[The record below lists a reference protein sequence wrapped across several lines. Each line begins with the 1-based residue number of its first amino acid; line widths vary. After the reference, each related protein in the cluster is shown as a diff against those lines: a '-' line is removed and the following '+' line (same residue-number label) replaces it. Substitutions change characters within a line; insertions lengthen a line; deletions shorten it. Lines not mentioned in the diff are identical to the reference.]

1 MSLFAVTVR
10 KTAQILLLMSVSATL
25 AAKQQVFGWI
35 EKASMPEIGVIAK
48 VKMDTGALT
57 SSIHVTSVERFDKDE
72 EDWVRFTVK
81 LQDSDSQQD
90 VVRVL
95 ERPFHRK
102 IKISGAGGVDNRL
115 VVYLDICIGDR
126 LLREQF
132 SLSNR
137 SDKKYGMLIGRRTI
151 ENIGVV
157 DVNKTFTSQPECS
170 SSQVGAL

>member
-1 MSLFAVTVR
+1 MSVFAVFVR
-10 KTAQILLLMSVSATL
+10 KFLQILVLMSVSATL

-35 EKASMPEIGVIAK
+35 EKASMPDIGVTAK

-57 SSIHVTSVERFDKDE
+57 SSIHATHVERFQKDDE
-72 EDWVRFTVK
+72 KWVRFTVK
-81 LQDSDSQQD
+81 LQDSNTDQE
-90 VVRVL
+90 VIKVL

-115 VVYLDICIGDR
+115 VVFLDICIGDR

-151 ENIGVV
+151 EHMGLV
-157 DVNKTFTSQPECS
+157 DVNKTFTSQPDCTN
-170 SSQVGAL
+170 QVGSL